1 MGSRTSDSEGSAG
14 CLAHLPVLFLAPC
27 RALTPVPARRSI
39 RLVGARIGGLV
50 HGQTL
55 STRGMNT
62 IHLKIKTLLAR
73 RTRAGSWAVMS
84 SDTNQLP
91 CSPEDLGL
99 EERPG
104 GRRLHSG
111 QSPDLVS
118 H

>member
-1 MGSRTSDSEGSAG
+1 MPGPSSCSVSGPLQGTN
-14 CLAHLPVLFLAPC
+14 PC
-27 RALTPVPARRSI
+27 GLV
-39 RLVGARIGGLV
+39 RLVGARIRGLV